1 MVILNYIFIAVGIL
15 STSFMLF
22 DNMSMESG
30 VDITVLGFW
39 IWAIIPYLILIFS
52 NKHFTKSKTAKP
64 LISLAI
70 AITVAGALFI
80 YYDAFY
86 VHLDAQ
92 NALLF
97 IFLPVYQNILAAI
110 LSAIAAGLQSNSKKT
125 GKSGAD

>member
-22 DNMSMESG
+22 DNVSTESG
-30 VDITVLGFW
+30 VDIIVLGFW
-39 IWAIIPYLILIFS
+39 TWAIIPYLILIFA
-52 NKHFTKSKTAKP
+52 NKHFTKTKTAKT
-64 LISLAI
+64 LTSSAV

-110 LSAIAAGLQSNSKKT
+110 LSAIAAACSWIQKKQV
-125 GKSGAD
+125 K